1 MGFRNPTY
9 SLWLQPCC
17 FTYRTVGT
25 FSISVLKLCEFIL
38 GSKNFH
44 SEPARIFFHRICLF
58 SLTCSVLLSV
68 SFRLVTLFVFVF
80 LLSASLCPWSKL
92 FPWTMEDSSEVDDIV
107 STSSTSAW
115 AEFIH
120 YGSVEGF
127 FLVEK
132 LVIFEFEL
140 KLWLL
145 ITNSF
150 PLGVCFPICLCI
162 FVVGTCSWFIR
173 SSPRSESRFNH
184 IFIFC
189 NISETVIIIPFSR
202 CARCGLWKSYFKKFG
217 KFLEKQPRRNSYLA

>member
-92 FPWTMEDSSEVDDIV
+92 FPWTMEGSSEVDDIV

-115 AEFIH
+115 AEFTH
-120 YGSVEGF
+120 YGSVEWF
-127 FLVEK
+127 FSK
-132 LVIFEFEL
+132 KTCFFEFEL
-140 KLWLL
+140 KLWQLL
-145 ITNSF
+145 SQSHPLWAFAF
-150 PLGVCFPICLCI
+150 PYI
-162 FVVGTCSWFIR
+162 FAFL
-173 SSPRSESRFNH
+173 
-184 IFIFC
+184 
-189 NISETVIIIPFSR
+189 
-202 CARCGLWKSYFKKFG
+202 LWKQLGDLSGLLLGLKVG
-217 KFLEKQPRRNSYLA
+217 LDIFLLSVI